1 MGCCQCEGIETRFDQ
16 AYVAKKLKRYQ
27 NEGPKDTTQIL
38 IAAIK
43 GSMSKDMTL
52 LDIGS
57 GLGDIQH
64 ALLSAGVKESI
75 NCEASTAFINACK
88 EEALRLGN
96 ADRITH
102 IKGDFV
108 DVAADIPEV
117 DIVTLDRVICC
128 YHEMPELVSK
138 SLGKARRLYGIV
150 IPIDKWWVKLGTWVY
165 YNLRF
170 LFQRNPFRVFV
181 HSTEAIEGL
190 ILSQGFERVFFE
202 TKGTWQVS
210 VYART

>member
-16 AYVAKKLKRYQ
+16 TYVAKKLKRYR
-27 NEGPKDTTQIL
+27 EKGPKGTTQIL
-38 IAAIK
+38 IDAIK
-43 GSMSKDMTL
+43 ESISQDMTL

-64 ALLSAGVKESI
+64 ALLHAGVKESF

-108 DVAADIPEV
+108 DMAADIPEI

-128 YHEMPELVSK
+128 YHDMPDLVSK

-150 IPIDKWWVKLGTWVY
+150 IPIDRWWVKLATWAY

-170 LFQRNPFRVFV
+170 LFLRNPFRVFV

-190 ILSQGFERVFFE
+190 ILSQGFDRVFIE
-202 TKGTWQVS
+202 TKGTWQIS
-210 VYART
+210 LYARS